1 MIGYD
6 PLHTDTKLDFIHS
19 LIHTLIHLFTLSL
32 GGPLT
37 VCLFEFGV
45 KNFLP
50 SSGRP
55 ANGCFKLTLHLL
67 TLQKTN
73 IIDID
78 RVWGSGES
86 FEIRSQ
92 VDPNSPD
99 EGDHLGLV
107 EKLST

>member
-1 MIGYD
+1 MDSSNPSHRGGWGYSGLKTAIFD
-6 PLHTDTKLDFIHS
+6 
-19 LIHTLIHLFTLSL
+19 
-32 GGPLT
+32 
-37 VCLFEFGV
+37 FGV
-45 KNFLP
+45 KKFLP
-50 SSGRP
+50 SSGRA

-78 RVWGSGES
+78 RGWGSGES

-92 VDPNSPD
+92 IDPNSPD
-99 EGDHLGLV
+99 ERGYLGLV